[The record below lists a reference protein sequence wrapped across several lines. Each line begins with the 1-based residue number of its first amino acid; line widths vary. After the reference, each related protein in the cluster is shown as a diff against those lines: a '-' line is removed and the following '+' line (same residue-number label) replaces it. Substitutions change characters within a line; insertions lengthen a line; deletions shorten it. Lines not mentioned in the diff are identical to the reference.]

1 MCNMR
6 VCMVEDGAKDK
17 LVELDLLQKIFLYS
31 VKRMVIFVN
40 TRIDHSTLK
49 ADGCVTWELGEL
61 RTFWNLSLLETPRG
75 GRYEPTIVSIFSLP
89 CFLRSLAHNLSHQE
103 RYISSFPHDSMTR
116 TIVT

>member
-1 MCNMR
+1 MKQEGIVCNMR

-49 ADGCVTWELGEL
+49 ADGCVTWELGHSGIC
-61 RTFWNLSLLETPRG
+61 RFWKHHEAGAMNPLL
-75 GRYEPTIVSIFSLP
+75 
-89 CFLRSLAHNLSHQE
+89 FLFFPSLA
-103 RYISSFPHDSMTR
+103 FFDP
-116 TIVT
+116 